1 MSSGARMTLARIAEW
16 TGGRIEGDPD
26 LRVRRPMPLETAGPE
41 DLALVADE
49 GYLDR
54 VEGSAAGAFL
64 VSERLVE
71 ALGDSRPRV
80 VVKDARAAML
90 PLLDRLD
97 PTPRPEP
104 GVHPTAV
111 LGEGAELGEGVHVG
125 PYAVVGPGVRIGA
138 GTVVGSHCVLG
149 AGAALGSD
157 CYLHPHTVLY
167 PNVTLGDRVILQAGA
182 RIGSDG
188 FGYVSR
194 PDGYAKIPQV
204 GACVLEDDVEVGAN
218 TCIDRGSI
226 GDTVIE
232 RGVKLDN
239 LVHLAHNVRVGKH
252 TAMAAF
258 TGIAGSTRIG
268 AWCRF
273 GGQAGTI
280 GHLTIGDRVDV
291 AAQAGVIGDLP
302 EGSTVTGY
310 PARPADGQF
319 KVWAAAR
326 RVPDALKRLR
336 ALEREVESL
345 KARLDRDDGQG

>member
-1 MSSGARMTLARIAEW
+1 MSSGAWMTLARIAEW
-16 TGGRIEGDPD
+16 TGGRVEGDAE
-26 LRVRRPMPLETAGPE
+26 LRVRRPMPLEAAGPE

-54 VEGSAAGAFL
+54 VANSAAAAFL
-64 VSERLVE
+64 VSERFVDG
-71 ALGDSRPRV
+71 LGDSRPRV
-80 VVKDARAAML
+80 VVGDARAAML

-111 LGEGAELGEGVHVG
+111 LAAGIQLGERVHVG
-125 PYAVVGPGVRIGA
+125 PYAVIGPRVRIGA
-138 GTVVGSHCVLG
+138 GTVVGPHCVVGAGSTLG
-149 AGAALGSD
+149 AG
-157 CYLHPHTVLY
+157 CYLHPHAVLY
-167 PNVTLGDRVILQAGA
+167 PNVVLGDGVILQAGA
-182 RIGSDG
+182 CVGSDG
-188 FGYVSR
+188 FGYVVR
-194 PDGYAKIPQV
+194 DDRYAKIPQV
-204 GACVLEDDVEVGAN
+204 GACILEDDVEVGAN

-226 GDTVIE
+226 GDTVVGE
-232 RGVKLDN
+232 GVKLDN
-239 LVHLAHNVRVGKH
+239 LVHLAHNVQVGDH

-268 AWCRF
+268 TWCRF

-302 EGSTVTGY
+302 DGSAVSGY
-310 PARPADGQF
+310 PARPQDSQLR
-319 KVWAAAR
+319 VLAAAR

-336 ALEREVESL
+336 ALEREVEGL
-345 KARLDRDDGQG
+345 RARLDRDEGQG